1 MDRNPLQS
9 RGKLRVNCQICS
21 ELLKVLNVLKETY
34 LLFGRAIKTLA
45 FCPRLSHCHDPI
57 TLPRHCHVVTL
68 LFPYFKTCRI
78 AAMR

>member
-34 LLFGRAIKTLA
+34 LLFGRAIKALA
-45 FCPRLSHCHDPI
+45 YHIAMTLSHCHDPI
-57 TLPRHCHVVTL
+57 TLPR
-68 LFPYFKTCRI
+68 PCRF
-78 AAMR
+78 